1 MRKLANFLLLMM
13 VLLFCIPKLGFD
25 SKSSCPPPKSAEEI
39 RADYESFMAWKEEV
53 RRDSCVIHMLD
64 SLSQKSS
71 IKWLLSSGFV
81 ASQIHSESGGNQG
94 AVSSSGARG
103 VAQFLPST
111 WKSMKENKLIPSWFD
126 IDNESHQRV
135 AHLIYLDHL
144 WGMWYGQ
151 PERIALMAASYNA
164 GPGTIQELLKEHGT
178 EWKSYLPEETSK
190 YLTSLHRYI

>member
-1 MRKLANFLLLMM
+1 M
-13 VLLFCIPKLGFD
+13 GSD
-25 SKSSCPPPKSAEEI
+25 SISSCPPTRTLTEI
-39 RADYESFMAWKEEV
+39 KATQEAYIEWKEEV
-53 RRDSCVIHMLD
+53 RRDSCVVHMID
-64 SLSQKSS
+64 SLSHKSS

-103 VAQFLPST
+103 IAQFLPST
-111 WKSMKENKLIPSWFD
+111 WQSMKDNKLIPNWFD

-144 WGMWYGQ
+144 WCMWGGQ
-151 PERIALMAASYNA
+151 PERLALVAASYNA

-178 EWKSYLPEETSK
+178 DWKSYLPEETSK
-190 YLTSLHRYI
+190 YLTTLHRYI